1 MTQPSLNLNS
11 HLNEHKL
18 NRLNASQRW
27 SYLFSERRL
36 GSRKQQ
42 NTSEKSRTPFH
53 KDYDRLIF
61 SQSFRQLNQKT
72 QVHPLTNQLG
82 IHTRLTHSLEV
93 SCIGRSLGMMA
104 AERLHDL
111 LPDGLPRGISVGDVG
126 VIVQAACLAHDIGNP
141 PFGHAG
147 EYAIRDWFNHTSQHA
162 FLSYLAPAQRLDLQG
177 YEGNAQGFRLLTRN
191 EHHPDRGGMRLTC
204 ATLGAF
210 MKYPWLAKHSNATS
224 TYPSHLEP
232 TLNTTATQQQATPTV
247 SALDIKKYGCF
258 FSDAT
263 LLDKLA
269 GQLRLP
275 YAPNHDGYARH
286 PLAYLLEA
294 ADDIC
299 YALIDLE
306 DGIHLNMIEYQEVE
320 PLMLRLIGSRG
331 TPPEVTQ
338 NAPVVQKLAALRG
351 RAMMRLVDKVTQAF
365 VTHSETLLAG
375 ELQGSLFEH
384 CEPSVKDGIAEAK
397 QLASTQI
404 FAHPS
409 KIRMELMANRCLH
422 TLLDAFMPLA
432 LLPIE
437 QQPLHFEQ
445 KHLLQLLNQHLHTLH
460 RQLGTDVYANALNIL
475 DYITGMNDH
484 EAYRLA
490 QDLNGIGGDKIW

>member
-1 MTQPSLNLNS
+1 MTQPSLYLNNKINE
-11 HLNEHKL
+11 LNPATLPSNKH
-18 NRLNASQRW
+18 W
-27 SYLFSERRL
+27 SYLLTDRRL
-36 GSRKQQ
+36 GNISKDR
-42 NTSEKSRTPFH
+42 SHEKSRTPFH

-72 QVHPLTNQLG
+72 QVHPLTKQMG

-104 AERLHDL
+104 AERLQEKL
-111 LPDGLPRGISVGDVG
+111 SDGLPRGVTIGDVG

-147 EYAIRDWFNHTSQHA
+147 EYAIRDWFNHPNQNQ
-162 FLSYLAPAQRLDLQG
+162 YLALMAPEQRLDLQG
-177 YEGNAQGFRLLTRN
+177 YEGNAQGFRIITRN

-210 MKYPWLAKHSNATS
+210 MKYPWLAAHSNTIES
-224 TYPSHLEP
+224 THQHSAQRITTDDRPYLTKAPIS
-232 TLNTTATQQQATPTV
+232 TLSV
-247 SALDIKKYGCF
+247 KKYGCF
-258 FSDAT
+258 SNDAN

-269 GQLRLP
+269 SQLKLP
-275 YAPNHDGYARH
+275 YSPSHEGYARH

-306 DGIHLNMIEYQEVE
+306 DGIHLNMLEYRDVE
-320 PLMLRLIGSRG
+320 PLMLELIGNRG
-331 TPPEVTQ
+331 APPEVTRG
-338 NAPVVQKLAALRG
+338 APIAQKLAALRG

-365 VTHSETLLAG
+365 VTHADAMLAG
-375 ELQGSLFEH
+375 ELQGSLFDH
-384 CEPSVKDGIAEAK
+384 CEPSVRDGISQAK
-397 QLASTQI
+397 KMASQQI

-409 KIRMELMANRCLH
+409 KIRMELMANRCLQ

-432 LLPIE
+432 LLPLNN
-437 QQPLHFEQ
+437 QPPHFEQ
-445 KHLLQLLNQHLHTLH
+445 KHLIQLLNQHIHTLH
-460 RQLGTDVYANALNIL
+460 RELNNNVYDNALNIL

-484 EAYRLA
+484 EAYKLA
-490 QDLNGIGGDKIW
+490 QDLNGIGGGVW

>member
-1 MTQPSLNLNS
+1 MTQHNLNLNNP
-11 HLNEHKL
+11 LNDSSINNL
-18 NRLNASQRW
+18 SASKRW
-27 SYLFSERRL
+27 SYLLTDRRL
-36 GSRKQQ
+36 GRIKKDISK
-42 NTSEKSRTPFH
+42 EKSRTPFH
-53 KDYDRLIF
+53 KDYDRLVF

-72 QVHPLTNQLG
+72 QVHPLTNQMG

-104 AERLHDL
+104 AEKLQDK
-111 LPDGLPRGISVGDVG
+111 LPEGLPRGVSVGDVG

-147 EYAIRDWFNHTSQHA
+147 EYAIRDWFNQPSQQLI
-162 FLSYLAPAQRLDLQG
+162 LSHMTPSQRLDLQG

-210 MKYPWLAKHSNATS
+210 MKYPWLAQHSNIVEPETAYTES
-224 TYPSHLEP
+224 TTNNP
-232 TLNTTATQQQATPTV
+232 NPTV
-247 SALDIKKYGCF
+247 SIRAMDINKYGIF
-258 FSDAT
+258 NNDAN

-275 YAPNHDGYARH
+275 YAPDHDGYARH

-306 DGIHLNMIEYQEVE
+306 DGIHLNMINYNEVE
-320 PLMLRLIGSRG
+320 PLMLGLIGSRG
-331 TPPEVTQ
+331 VPPEVTN

-351 RAMMRLVDKVTQAF
+351 RAMMRLVDKVTGAF
-365 VTHSETLLAG
+365 VVHADEMLAG
-375 ELQGSLFEH
+375 EMQGSLFDH
-384 CEPSVKDGIAEAK
+384 CEPSVSEGINKAK
-397 QLASTQI
+397 KLASTQI

-409 KIRMELMANRCLH
+409 KVRMELMANRCLQ
-422 TLLDAFMPLA
+422 TLLDAFIPLA
-432 LLPIE
+432 LLPITR
-437 QQPLHFEQ
+437 QSPHFEQ
-445 KHLLQLLNQHLHTLH
+445 KHLIQLLDQHLHTLH
-460 RQLGTDVYANALNIL
+460 RELGTNVYENALNIL

-490 QDLNGIGGDKIW
+490 QDLNGIGDKVW

>member
-1 MTQPSLNLNS
+1 MS
-11 HLNEHKL
+11 
-18 NRLNASQRW
+18 ASQRW
-27 SYLFSERRL
+27 SYLFSDRRL
-36 GSRKQQ
+36 GSRKKQ

-104 AERLHDL
+104 AERLHDI
-111 LPDGLPRGISVGDVG
+111 LPEGLPRGITVGDVG

-147 EYAIRDWFNHTSQHA
+147 EYAIRDWFNQPSQQA
-162 FLSYLAPAQRLDLQG
+162 FLSYLSPEQRLDLQG

-210 MKYPWLAKHSNATS
+210 MKYPWLAKHSNITAD
-224 TYPSHLEP
+224 YPSHLEP
-232 TLNTTATQQQATPTV
+232 NANIRNPQQQPNAF
-247 SALDIKKYGCF
+247 SALNIKKYGCF
-258 FSDAT
+258 YNDANV
-263 LLDKLA
+263 LDKLA

-275 YAPNHDGYARH
+275 YALDHDGYARH

-306 DGIHLNMIEYQEVE
+306 DGIHLNMLEYQQVE

-331 TPPEVTQ
+331 APPEVTQ

-351 RAMMRLVDKVTQAF
+351 RTMMRLVDKVTQAF
-365 VTHSETLLAG
+365 ATHSDTLLAG
-375 ELQGSLFEH
+375 ELHGSLFEH

-397 QLASTQI
+397 HLASSQI

-409 KIRMELMANRCLH
+409 KIRMELMANRCLQ

-445 KHLLQLLNQHLHTLH
+445 KHLIQLLNQHLHTLH
-460 RQLGTDVYANALNIL
+460 RELRTDVYANALNIL

-490 QDLNGIGGDKIW
+490 QDLNGIGDKVW